1 MSTITGILTKSEKKF
16 SIAIVG
22 RKNAGKTTFV
32 KKLLQSED
40 HIQASL
46 TGASELEIRTLNN
59 LSFITWDLSITIP
72 NNNPLWVRSILG
84 ADALFFLIDTTD
96 KINLDLNKRLLYELV
111 KKNAPIKL
119 LILGSKADSIKS
131 MSINEMIDYLEL
143 ASIDKKECN
152 CDFYKFSSQTGE
164 GMYAIGEW
172 LNRTLLKQKEKIINY
187 TEIKAALIY
196 NEETDQSQEALFVDN
211 PNILLLTAFRELR
224 RKARIF
230 SRTIRVHGTGEEVVE
245 IAHYK
250 VIFVKE
256 DPFILAFLVNISDPI
271 PRTIE
276 IAQKILQLM
285 PTSYNDGINLRKLI
299 TDLYPLDI
307 ARR

>member
-1 MSTITGILTKSEKKF
+1 MSTIIGILGKSEKKF

-22 RKNAGKTTFV
+22 RKNSGKTTFV
-32 KKLLQSED
+32 KKILQSED

-46 TGASELEIRTLNN
+46 TGVSDLEIHTINN

-72 NNNPLWVRSILG
+72 NNNPLWIRSILG
-84 ADALFFLIDTTD
+84 ADALFFLIDSTD
-96 KINLDLNKRLLYELV
+96 KMNLDLNKRLLYDLV
-111 KKNAPIKL
+111 KRNAPIKL

-131 MSINEMIDYLEL
+131 MSVNEIINHLEL
-143 ASIDKKECN
+143 TSIDKKECN

-172 LNRTLLKQKEKIINY
+172 LNKTLLKQKEKIINY

-196 NEETDQSQEALFVDN
+196 NEAIDQSQEALFVDN

-230 SRTIRVHGTGEEVVE
+230 SRTTRIHGTGEEVIE

-250 VIFVKE
+250 VVFVKE
-256 DPFILAFLVNISDPI
+256 GSFILAFLVNISDPI

-276 IAQKILQLM
+276 IAQNILQLM
-285 PTSYNDGINLRKLI
+285 PTSYNDDINLRKLI
-299 TDLYPLDI
+299 TELYPLDI
-307 ARR
+307 ALR